1 MGEWLAGLSLAWG
14 KVIAVIFFVGI
25 AIWAWRRPRSFIF
38 QGAPDSHRWR
48 DLRLWASILMAV
60 QIVIYLSF

>member
-1 MGEWLAGLSLAWG
+1 MVEWLAGLSLAWG

-25 AIWAWRRPRSFIF
+25 ALWAWRRPKSFIF
-38 QGAPDSHRWR
+38 QGAPDTRRWR

-60 QIVIYLSF
+60 QILIYLSF